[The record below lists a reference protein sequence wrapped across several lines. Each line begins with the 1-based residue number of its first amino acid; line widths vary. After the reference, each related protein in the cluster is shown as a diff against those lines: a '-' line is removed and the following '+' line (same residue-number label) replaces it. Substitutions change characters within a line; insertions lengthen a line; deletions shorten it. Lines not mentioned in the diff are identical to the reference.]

1 MKPKFKDT
9 IAWQQAQLLMQPALI
24 RVIDNISKHLER
36 SSWQGDYREEQFP
49 YPTYKLV
56 LEGRDRPVEIDLWE
70 LCYQICFLE
79 YHPTHAKT
87 QTQEVDIDT
96 SLITENGEVDWP
108 RLDEKAKK
116 VVANRFAELKIK
128 N

>member
-1 MKPKFKDT
+1 MKPKLKDA
-9 IAWQQAQLLMQPALI
+9 IAWQQAELLMQPALI

-56 LEGRDRPVEIDLWE
+56 LKLGDRTLEIDLWE
-70 LCYQICFLE
+70 LCYQVCFLE
-79 YHPTHAKT
+79 YHLTHAKP

-96 SLITENGEVDWP
+96 SLIAENGEVNWQ
-108 RLDEKAKK
+108 RLDEKSKT
-116 VVANRFAELKIK
+116 VVQTAFK
-128 N
+128 NLGQE